1 MLLIKSYHH
10 FNLHGNVHSLRT
22 ENNKSPRK
30 LWLEGILENYNTTYT
45 AVRDI
50 FDTNMTL
57 REKLSEALQN
67 LGVDLSA
74 SIINNNTSLP
84 SSSFSAI
91 LEISEEQKLHLENII
106 SLEEKCNR
114 EKYIL
119 CVNLLNS

>member
-1 MLLIKSYHH
+1 M
-10 FNLHGNVHSLRT
+10 
-22 ENNKSPRK
+22 
-30 LWLEGILENYNTTYT
+30 
-45 AVRDI
+45 RDI

-57 REKLSEALQN
+57 HEKLSEALQT

-84 SSSFSAI
+84 SSSFTAI
-91 LEISEEQKLHLENII
+91 LEISEEQKLHLEDII
-106 SLEEKCNR
+106 SSEEKCNK